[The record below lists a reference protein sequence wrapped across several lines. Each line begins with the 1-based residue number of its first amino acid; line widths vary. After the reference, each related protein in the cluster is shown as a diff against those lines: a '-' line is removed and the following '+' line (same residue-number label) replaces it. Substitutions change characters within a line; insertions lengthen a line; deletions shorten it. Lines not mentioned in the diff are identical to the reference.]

1 MGTSARS
8 SITFRYF
15 PTLLPYLPRK
25 LPETEIVELFI
36 QNPEDWK
43 ISRKD
48 RAVRMLDDPDLIR
61 ILNIPNWNS
70 DTERALMWYEKR
82 VDHQFVCSVLEIGV
96 NINVKIEFFKWA
108 AKVRH
113 FNHDISTYV
122 TLIRCLEEARL
133 YGDIYETMEE
143 VIRSPYVG
151 FSPAVLFEFV
161 KVFGRAKKMNEA
173 LSFFYKAKERK
184 CRPTSS
190 TYNSVI
196 LMLMKEGL
204 HEKVHE
210 VYAEMCNERDCFPD
224 MVTYSALI
232 SSYEKL
238 GRDDSA
244 VSLFEEMKDNSLQP
258 TEKIYTT
265 LFGIYFKEGKV
276 EKALHLFQEMKRAG
290 CFPTIYTYTELI
302 KGLGNAGWVEE
313 AYGLYKDM
321 LRDGLTPDVVFLIYL
336 MNMLGKAGR
345 VKDLRNVFNE
355 MGMCS
360 RINELEQS
368 IHDLRAEMNAEGTP
382 PSASE
387 SVDEPKRP
395 VVSTFKAFTHKFF

>member
-1 MGTSARS
+1 
-8 SITFRYF
+8 
-15 PTLLPYLPRK
+15 
-25 LPETEIVELFI
+25 
-36 QNPEDWK
+36 
-43 ISRKD
+43 
-48 RAVRMLDDPDLIR
+48 MLDDPNLIR
-61 ILNIPNWNS
+61 ILNISNWNS
-70 DTERALMWYEKR
+70 DTERALMWYEQR

-133 YGDIYETMEE
+133 YGEMHATMEE
-143 VIRSPYVG
+143 VIRSPHVG

-210 VYAEMCNERDCFPD
+210 VYAEMCNERGCFPD

-244 VSLFEEMKDNSLQP
+244 
-258 TEKIYTT
+258 
-265 LFGIYFKEGKV
+265 
-276 EKALHLFQEMKRAG
+276 EMKRAG
-290 CFPTIYTYTELI
+290 CFPTVYTYTELI

-382 PSASE
+382 SASE

-395 VVSTFKAFTHKFF
+395 